1 MPKKARKA
9 KKTPSG
15 ERAASPSGR
24 RPLMEVRFP
33 SEERYLHMVHQLTKQ
48 LAETTGFEAIE
59 ADKIALAVDEATTNV
74 IQHAYRGEPG
84 HDIEMH
90 FDTEGESLSI
100 VILHDG
106 EPLDAVPVPEF
117 DLDKLV
123 AERRTG
129 GLGIAIMRQMMD
141 EVEHTT
147 ADNGKK
153 MCVLVRYKQR
163 VPDKS

>member
-9 KKTPSG
+9 KKSPV
-15 ERAASPSGR
+15 ERARSGSKR
-24 RPLMEVRFP
+24 RALMEVRFP
-33 SEERYLHMVHQLTKQ
+33 SEDRYLHMVHQLTKQ
-48 LAETTGFEAIE
+48 LAETTGFDDTEAE
-59 ADKIALAVDEATTNV
+59 KIALAVDEATTNV

-84 HDIEMH
+84 HDIEVH

-100 VILHDG
+100 VILHHG
-106 EPLDAVPVPEF
+106 EPLDTVPVPDF

-123 AERRTG
+123 AERRKG
-129 GLGIAIMRQMMD
+129 GLGLAIMRQMMD

-147 ADNGKK
+147 ADNGQK

-163 VPDKS
+163 APRKD